1 MVYSRGIESLEHELF
16 RIIYM
21 KKLNN
26 ILIFQWQKNDE
37 TIIILVETWIYR
49 NLLVLTWDPN

>member
-26 ILIFQWQKNDE
+26 ILIFKWQKNDE
-37 TIIILVETWIYR
+37 TIIILVETWIYK